1 MKSPA
6 TTAGPIPREI
16 LEKVDR
22 IQLFARHKV
31 TSVFAG
37 EYESAFKG
45 RGLEFEEVREYM
57 PGDEIRSIDWNV
69 TARTGIP
76 HIKRFREER
85 ELTIYFAVDVSPSGE
100 FGSSG
105 KTKNEIAAEIV
116 SVLSLSASI
125 NNDKTSLL
133 LFSDNTELFIPPG
146 KGQTHGLH
154 MIRELLAFRPEG
166 TGTRIAS
173 ALSFIGRIAH
183 RPGIIFLLS
192 DFFDAEWETE
202 LSVLSRKHDVIAL
215 HVYDPLEARL
225 PEAGLLEL
233 TDAESGET
241 RLVDTASAETR
252 KAWEENFNK
261 RIERETRLFGSWGCD
276 YLALDSSR
284 EYLHALS
291 QLMHRRAP

>member
-1 MKSPA
+1 MKEPLH
-6 TTAGPIPREI
+6 TAETIPKEI

-105 KTKNEIAAEIV
+105 KTKNELAAEIV
-116 SVLSLSASI
+116 SVLSLSAAI
-125 NNDKTSLL
+125 NNDKTSML
-133 LFSDNTELFIPPG
+133 LFADDVEHFIPPG

-154 MIRELLAFRPEG
+154 MIRELLAFKPEG
-166 TGTRIAS
+166 TGTNIKK

-183 RPGIIFLLS
+183 RPGILFILS
-192 DFFDAEWETE
+192 DFYDSDWENE
-202 LSVLSRKHDVIAL
+202 LSVLSRKHDVLAL
-215 HVYDPLEARL
+215 HIYDPLEKQL
-225 PEAGLLEL
+225 PDAGLLEL
-233 TDAESGET
+233 TDRETGET
-241 RLVDTASAETR
+241 GVVDTSSKEVR
-252 KAWEENFNK
+252 KAYERNFSE
-261 RIERETRLFGSWGCD
+261 RINAEANLFRKWGCD
-276 YLALDSSR
+276 YLALDSSV
-284 EYLHALS
+284 EYIHELS
-291 QLMHRRAP
+291 QLMLRRAP